1 MIWFVSIPKT
11 IAPNAVSLDQV
22 GEWCQVII
30 MKICWSCAIP
40 FSAHVRKLIGFLL
53 AVKSGLY
60 QIGVYLDGARGE
72 FVIWWN
78 FHQAVRAAAIVG
90 ILKQWCFLIVWL

>member
-1 MIWFVSIPKT
+1 MGARLLLWRYAEVVRF
-11 IAPNAVSLDQV
+11 
-22 GEWCQVII
+22 
-30 MKICWSCAIP
+30 P
-40 FSAHVRKLIGFLL
+40 FSAHVRKLSGFLL
-53 AVKSGLY
+53 AVKSGLF